1 MSISKIVD
9 PTAEEQ
15 HQKDLE
21 RLAQLRPID
30 DDLMREMFRGNMP
43 LAQLVL
49 RIFTGIDDLVLT
61 EEKTQYD
68 LKHLLGARSICLD
81 VFASD
86 SNGVKYDLEIQ
97 RADKGASPKRARYH
111 SSSMDIEFLAAGD
124 DFDEL
129 PVTYT
134 IFITENDV
142 RGEGRAAYL
151 FERRDTLTNKPLG
164 DEEYILMINGAY
176 NDREDDSDLARLIH
190 DFGCTKPS
198 DMYFTEMAE
207 SAHKYKETPEGVSH
221 MCKIIEDMREEAR
234 EQGRIEGKAEG
245 KIEGRIEG
253 KIEGRIEGALSTLID
268 LVKKGLLTPAQ
279 AAEQT
284 DMTVDEFG
292 AVMDSRA

>member
-49 RIFTGIDDLVLT
+49 RIFTGINDLVLT

-86 SNGVKYDLEIQ
+86 SKGVKYDLEIQ

-111 SSSMDIEFLAAGD
+111 SSSMDIEFLSAGD
-124 DFDEL
+124 DFEKL

-164 DEEYILMINGAY
+164 DEEYLLLINGAY
-176 NDREDDSDLARLIH
+176 NDREDDSDLAKLIH
-190 DFGCTKPS
+190 DFGCARPS
-198 DMYFTEMAE
+198 DMYFKEMAD
-207 SAHKYKETPEGVSH
+207 SAHKYKETPEAVSH
-221 MCKIIEDMREEAR
+221 MCKIIEDMREES
-234 EQGRIEGKAEG
+234 EKV
-245 KIEGRIEG
+245 
-253 KIEGRIEGALSTLID
+253 GALKTLAD
-268 LVKKGLLTPAQ
+268 LVRKGLLTLAQ
-279 AAEQT
+279 AADQSN
-284 DMTVDEFG
+284 MTVDEFKKITG
-292 AVMDSRA
+292 LNA